1 MSAGIIK
8 APPAQEG
15 IAPCKAPPPQWNA
28 TGTMVI
34 RMCAPPPEPRSSL
47 SQEPRQADQG
57 KERPPRPPGPPP
69 TGTGPTAT
77 FEGLGDP
84 PNKGPPNM
92 PPPLPATKSAPM
104 TAPQLLEGSSVPL
117 VKAPPGQGMPPHQA
131 PARPGVPAPKEPAPN
146 YVPPTRK
153 DWLDDYQ

>member
-1 MSAGIIK
+1 MSAGIVK

-15 IAPCKAPPPQWNA
+15 TAPCKAPPPQWVPLYQA
-28 TGTMVI
+28 ESQ
-34 RMCAPPPEPRSSL
+34 APPPETRPSL
-47 SQEPRQADQG
+47 SQEPRQPDQG

-84 PNKGPPNM
+84 PNKGLPNM
-92 PPPLPATKSAPM
+92 PQPLPATKSAPM
-104 TAPQLLEGSSVPL
+104 NAPQLLEGSAVLL